1 MPTVK
6 LTKKYIESIVP
17 TDRVIEYVDAYCP
30 GLRLTSR
37 PTGTLTFVARLRING
52 KAKKY
57 TLGQFPRHSL
67 EEAREWA
74 MNIGRNRDLG
84 IDVIEESRIQEQA
97 EQKRRERDCDWM
109 FEQYMLH
116 EGASRRSAAEKR
128 RLYRRDISPVIGGR
142 SYFDISH
149 NDLAHILQS
158 KLLTAPSI
166 SNGLQSLIRR
176 WFRWAVTKGR
186 HITELTCDPSVD
198 LTKLHELQSRGRV
211 LSDHEIALFFQAL
224 DERNSPFN
232 EPLLLALH
240 TGVRRGEA
248 FGMRWSEL
256 DMNRGDW
263 LIPKHRTKTNVELL
277 LPLPAIMT
285 DMLELA
291 ASRRRK
297 GVELVWPSQSN
308 PANAMSGF
316 SKITKTLNEAMST
329 AAAQVGIDVEPWSIH
344 DLRRTL
350 ATGMYGLLDENDQP
364 LIPPHVVE
372 RVVNHKLPGVQ
383 GVYNRH
389 AYYAEKRAA
398 LRIWA
403 AHLARLRM

>member
-1 MPTVK
+1 MPTIK
-6 LTKKYIESIVP
+6 LTTKYIEAIVP
-17 TDRVIEYVDAYCP
+17 TDTVIEYVDAYCP
-30 GLRLTSR
+30 GLRLIAR
-37 PTGTLTFVARLRING
+37 PTGRHTFVFRGRING

-67 EEAREWA
+67 ADAREWA
-74 MNIGRNRDLG
+74 MAVGRNRDLG
-84 IDVIEESRIQEQA
+84 IDVIEETKVREQA
-97 EQKRRERDCDWM
+97 EQKRREHDCDWM

-128 RLYRRDISPVIGGR
+128 RQYRHDISPVIGTR
-142 SYFDISH
+142 SYFDITH
-149 NDLAHILQS
+149 NDLARILQN
-158 KLLTAPSI
+158 KMVTAPSM

-186 HITELTCDPSVD
+186 HITELSCDPSAD
-198 LTKLHELQSRGRV
+198 LTKLHELQSRGRA
-211 LSDHEIALFFQAL
+211 LSDSEITLFFQAL
-224 DERNSPFN
+224 DNRLSPFN

-256 DMNRGDW
+256 DLRRGDW

-277 LPLPAIMT
+277 LPLPAVMI
-285 DMLELA
+285 DMLETA

-297 GVELVWPSQSN
+297 SVELVWPSRSN
-308 PANAMSGF
+308 PDNVMSGF
-316 SKITKTLNEAMST
+316 SKITKALNEDMT
-329 AAAQVGIDVEPWSIH
+329 AAATQIGIDVEPWSIH

-350 ATGMYGLLDENDQP
+350 ITGMNGLLDDDDYP
-364 LIPPHVVE
+364 VIPPHVVE

-389 AYYAEKRAA
+389 AYFAEKKAA
-398 LRIWA
+398 LRAWA
-403 AHLARLRM
+403 DHLARLRV